1 MFITWYC
8 GLLYVKAYSYFSS
21 AAKCKFELE
30 KFFDLVKNRQMKI
43 LQQKNHLSSH
53 SLYNALL
60 VSLKVVLS
68 VSVRKHILCRGRLK
82 KEKVL
87 WKFYDTLAILSIA
100 VEVCFVRI
108 FVCLIW
114 FFWWP
119 MICAISYS
127 LNTLRKG

>member
-8 GLLYVKAYSYFSS
+8 GLLCVKEYSYFSS
-21 AAKCKFELE
+21 ATKCKFESE

-43 LQQKNHLSSH
+43 LQPKKPYHLSSH

-60 VSLKVVLS
+60 VSLKVILP

-87 WKFYDTLAILSIA
+87 WKFYDMLAILLKY
-100 VEVCFVRI
+100 VEVCFVSI
-108 FVCLIW
+108 FFYVW
-114 FFWWP
+114 YDSFDDKWSVP
-119 MICAISYS
+119 SV
-127 LNTLRKG
+127 TP

>member
-8 GLLYVKAYSYFSS
+8 GLLCVKAYSYFSS
-21 AAKCKFELE
+21 ATKCKFESE

-43 LQQKNHLSSH
+43 LQPKKPYHLSSH

-60 VSLKVVLS
+60 VSLKVILP

-87 WKFYDTLAILSIA
+87 WKFYDMLAILLKYVLSA
-100 VEVCFVRI
+100 YFL
-108 FVCLIW
+108 CLIW
-114 FFWWP
+114 VFWWQ
-119 MICAISYS
+119 MICAISYP
-127 LNTLRKG
+127 LNILRKG